1 MTVKLAVVMDPIS
14 KIHYQKDTTLALLLE
29 AQRRKWDLFY
39 LEPKDLF
46 IKDGVALGMSKPLEV
61 FADPQHWFTL
71 GEMSER
77 ELTTFDIILMRKD
90 PPFNM
95 EYIYTTYLLEF
106 AKNQGV
112 LVVNDPQSLRDAN
125 EKLFAQW
132 FPHCMPPTVVSCD
145 SNLLHDFIQ
154 EQQDVVLKPLHSMG
168 GGSIFRLTAKDYNV
182 NVVIEVLTENG
193 HQHIMA
199 QRFLP
204 EIVKGDKRIFLIDG
218 EPVPYA
224 VARLPKEGEIRGN
237 LAAGGIAKGVELSE
251 RDYWLCEQISATL
264 KQKNLLFV
272 GLDVIGD
279 YITEINVTSPTCVRE
294 LESFY
299 PINVCAQFLDVLESK
314 LKS

>member
-14 KIHYQKDTTLALLLE
+14 QIHYYKDTTLALLLE
-29 AQRRKWDLFY
+29 AQSRKWDLFY
-39 LEPKDLF
+39 FEPKDLF
-46 IKDGVALGMSKPLEV
+46 IKEGIPYGMAKPLQV
-61 FADPQHWFTL
+61 FADPISWFAL
-71 GEMSER
+71 GDMAEV
-77 ELTTFDIILMRKD
+77 ELSSFDIILMRKD

-112 LVVNDPQSLRDAN
+112 MVVNDPQSLRDAN

-132 FPHCMPPTVVSCD
+132 FPLCMPQTLVSC
-145 SNLLHDFIQ
+145 NAHLLHKFIQ

-168 GGSIFRLTAKDYNV
+168 GGSIFRLTANDYNI
-182 NVVIEVLTENG
+182 NVVIEVLTDNG
-193 HQHIMA
+193 RQHIMA

-204 EIVKGDKRIFLIDG
+204 EIVHGDKRIFLING
-218 EPVPYA
+218 EPVPFA

-237 LAAGGIAKGVELSE
+237 LAAGGTAKGVELSE
-251 RDYWLCEQISATL
+251 RDYWLCEQIGATL
-264 KQKNLLFV
+264 KEKNLLFV

-279 YITEINVTSPTCVRE
+279 FITEINVTSPTCVRE

-299 PINVCAQFLDVLESK
+299 PISVSAQFLDVLESK
-314 LKS
+314 I

>member
-14 KIHYQKDTTLALLLE
+14 KIHYEKDTTLAFLQE

-39 LEPKDLF
+39 LEPKDLYV
-46 IKDGVALGMSKPLEV
+46 KDGIAFGMAKPLQV
-61 FADPQHWFTL
+61 FADPSHWFAL
-71 GEMSER
+71 GEVNQQ

-112 LVVNDPQSLRDAN
+112 LVVNNPQSLRDAN

-132 FPHCMPPTVVSCD
+132 FPHCMPPTLVSCD
-145 SNLLHDFIQ
+145 GQLLHDFIQ

-168 GGSIFRLTAKDYNV
+168 GGSIFRLTAKDYNI
-182 NVVIEVLTENG
+182 NVVLEVLTDNG
-193 HQHIMA
+193 RQHIMA

-237 LAAGGIAKGVELSE
+237 LAAGGTAKGVELSE
-251 RDYWLCEQISATL
+251 RDFWLCSQIGETL
-264 KQKNLLFV
+264 RQKELLFV

-299 PINVCAQFLDVLESK
+299 PVNICAQFLDVLEAK
-314 LKS
+314 LT